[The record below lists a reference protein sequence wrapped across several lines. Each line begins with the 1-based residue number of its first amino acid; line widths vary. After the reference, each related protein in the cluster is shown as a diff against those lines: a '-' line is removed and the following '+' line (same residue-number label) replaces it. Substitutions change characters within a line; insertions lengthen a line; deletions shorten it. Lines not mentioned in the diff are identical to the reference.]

1 MKQRRTSVVNAA
13 PILPPPHA
21 AVIILIATPLFVIAS
36 PLSTQSSVAFQR
48 SFTTPSF
55 YSTGLHHEHRVRR
68 RRERRINYFGDR
80 EEQRHFFNAQHSSRR
95 KFDLTLTSLFFEEE
109 RIIVQNNGDN
119 QDNDKTDANPKTTQQ
134 FSQIYQTLSSPP
146 RSYSISKSN
155 SIISQLQ
162 SSGFTNDDDIYQF
175 AVGFVSSNRQE
186 IISRILIDD
195 FAWPVMDAHV
205 ARVGMSA
212 LVLSMMSSST
222 SKHEQTIVTSAA
234 EQPPSHNTPGV
245 EVMLNY
251 NNNNNNIV
259 STPLTT
265 LVSTATTTTSI
276 PLIEESRI
284 PWKSVHVNDGA
295 KIRRANTSSSLTTSR
310 KNSYKYNYGMAN
322 TISDCTTYC
331 TLSHEL
337 TEFYNYMTLQRT
349 GSTSATSG
357 TTTSGSSID
366 NHVVIRDQTAKVYM
380 THARLFLGWIVD
392 ARGVLLDDDDKRKIL
407 EQEVG
412 GIGREVDQEVISLEQ
427 TSSPMK
433 KNVVQCVRKLMWS
446 NVLQRISSSSSS
458 TSLSN
463 PMLEHKGNEEERMQS
478 LTQSLS
484 LYDIFPNPMAESVSP
499 ILQYVLWLRNERGIS
514 QNHEANILRGM
525 IKLVKFRFAND
536 NACNDG
542 GGNTIK
548 TIMHQQ
554 PLSSL
559 TARRSLTMTSSLDDL
574 PIVLELR
581 KLHRDAGNKGKKA
594 PRSSDEDKK
603 WLDWTEYLKV
613 IRLLKSDL
621 SEMIE
626 TYDEKTRLFD
636 GGLNEKDNDIDTTAA
651 TVTKLN
657 EEDVKKSSSS
667 SSIVGVEVSEKK
679 IRHRQS
685 SSDAARAA
693 MTKSLKVLRHEI
705 AKTYQQYLILSF
717 FACIPDRQRTFR
729 ELVFGKNF
737 FKVDNNDHSNITAT
751 TGSSSSS
758 SMWIIKHTADDYK
771 TGATYGER
779 PSLPLTASLT
789 LEIDDFIERW
799 RPSLL
804 HVSSSSSSTTSTT
817 QTTLSSSHLFLQPR
831 TGKPLTANSIYQI
844 VSRCCYKYKQKK
856 TNPHLLRD
864 MIVTHI
870 RQNSDASEK
879 ELEALALFMGHSI
892 QMQRNSYDRRTLGQ
906 KVSPAIKLMHDM
918 NNAALRE

>member
-1 MKQRRTSVVNAA
+1 MS
-13 PILPPPHA
+13 
-21 AVIILIATPLFVIAS
+21 
-36 PLSTQSSVAFQR
+36 QSSVAFQR
-48 SFTTPSF
+48 SLPEPSF
-55 YSTGLHHEHRVRR
+55 YSAGILHNEYSKRLRK
-68 RRERRINYFGDR
+68 RRINYFGNDG
-80 EEQRHFFNAQHSSRR
+80 EQQRHFVNAPKCSRR
-95 KFDLTLTSLFFEEE
+95 KRDLTLASLFFEEE
-109 RIIVQNNGDN
+109 RIILQNS
-119 QDNDKTDANPKTTQQ
+119 DNDNHDNADENAKSAVTTSQQ
-134 FSQIYQTLSSPP
+134 FTQIYQTLSTPP
-146 RSYSISKSN
+146 LSYSISRTN
-155 SIISQLQ
+155 SIIAQLQ

-186 IISRILIDD
+186 VLSRILIDD

-212 LVLSMMSSST
+212 MVMSTMSSST
-222 SKHEQTIVTSAA
+222 SKRERATLSISGGGSVISLTN
-234 EQPPSHNTPGV
+234 EQPPGN
-245 EVMLNY
+245 NY
-251 NNNNNNIV
+251 NNNNNNNTKEYKVLLDNNNIV
-259 STPLTT
+259 YTTSTT
-265 LVSTATTTTSI
+265 LSAVTS
-276 PLIEESRI
+276 LIEQSASL

-295 KIRRANTSSSLTTSR
+295 KIRRANTSSSLTTASR
-310 KNSYKYNYGMAN
+310 KDSYSAGYNYGMTN
-322 TISDCTTYC
+322 TITDSTTYC

-349 GSTSATSG
+349 GSTSG
-357 TTTSGSSID
+357 TTTSSSID

-380 THARLFLGWIVD
+380 IHARLFLGWITD
-392 ARGVLLDDDDKRKIL
+392 ARGVLLDDDERKIL

-412 GIGREVDQEVISLEQ
+412 VGGREVDQEVISSLQQ

-433 KNVVQCVRKLMWS
+433 TNVVQCVRKVMWT
-446 NVLQRISSSSSS
+446 NVLQRISSSSFPS

-463 PMLEHKGNEEERMQS
+463 PMLQHEDNEERMPQQS
-478 LTQSLS
+478 LKQSLS
-484 LYDIFPNPMAESVSP
+484 LYDIFPNPTSESVSP
-499 ILQYVLWLRNERGIS
+499 ILQYVLWLRNERGTS
-514 QNHEANILRGM
+514 QNYEANILRGM

-536 NACNDG
+536 NNNNYDDG
-542 GGNTIK
+542 GTNTIN
-548 TIMHQQ
+548 TVPQQ
-554 PLSSL
+554 QQSSSS
-559 TARRSLTMTSSLDDL
+559 RRSPMTSSLDDL

-621 SEMIE
+621 SEMIK

-636 GGLNEKDNDIDTTAA
+636 EGVLLVGKENDIDTTASA
-651 TVTKLN
+651 PVVTKGK
-657 EEDVKKSSSS
+657 EE
-667 SSIVGVEVSEKK
+667 EVMSGKK
-679 IRHRQS
+679 IRKRQS
-685 SSDAARAA
+685 SSDAVRAA
-693 MTKSLKVLRHEI
+693 TTKSLQVLRHEI
-705 AKTYQQYLILSF
+705 AKTYQHYLILSF

-729 ELVFGKNF
+729 ELELGKNF
-737 FKVDNNDHSNITAT
+737 FKVDNNDGSTITAT
-751 TGSSSSS
+751 TGSSSRSS

-789 LEIDDFIERW
+789 HEIDDFIERW

-804 HVSSSSSSTTSTT
+804 RTSSSSLSTSTTSSS
-817 QTTLSSSHLFLQPR
+817 SSSHLFLQPR
-831 TGKPLTANSIYQI
+831 TGNPLTANSVYQI
-844 VSRCCYKYKQKK
+844 VSRCCYRYKQKK

-864 MIVTHI
+864 MIVTHV

-918 NNAALRE
+918 NNVLH